1 MNNPSDPH
9 IVTPSNLEELIR
21 AIQNAKKEHG
31 PKLMYRGQRNCKWK
45 INSSFSRGFN
55 DPTIASM
62 RHADTR
68 HSEKAYYLSI
78 QSFMNY
84 FSSIKPTEEL
94 IRTLNGQGCP
104 YFEYARHHQQNYLKA
119 KIHDIEKLKLPGAP
133 LIDFTYDELVALFF
147 ANFELDYTVEGWQP
161 AFKYARTT
169 DAVVY
174 VVNYEA
180 FEIFENFRAI
190 FQTYKLADISNR
202 EFRQPCI
209 IHPHGQ
215 INDFNDMK
223 PKRQKAIYVVH
234 IDSRYSIDEFLMQYE
249 QGIGKKMHTK
259 IIIPKTLFQE
269 CRDFLFNQNY
279 SLNQLFPPEIQYRAQ
294 AIQRTFKAVL
304 GATIPI
310 GAV

>member
-1 MNNPSDPH
+1 MDNPSDPH
-9 IVTPSNLEELIR
+9 LVIPNNLEGLIT

-31 PKLMYRGQRNCKWK
+31 PKLMYRGQRNCKWE

-55 DPTIASM
+55 DPTIALM
-62 RHADTR
+62 RHTDTR

-94 IRTLNGQGCP
+94 IRTLNGKGCP

-133 LIDFTYDELVALFF
+133 LIDFTYDELAALFF
-147 ANFELDYTVEGWQP
+147 ANFELDYTVEGLQP

-174 VVNYEA
+174 IVNYEA
-180 FEIFENFRAI
+180 FEIFENFRTI

-209 IHPHGQ
+209 IHPPGQ

-249 QGIGKKMHTK
+249 QSIGKKMHTK
-259 IIIPKTLFQE
+259 IIIPKTLFEE
-269 CRDFLFNQNY
+269 CRVFLFNRNY
-279 SLNQLFPPEIQYRAQ
+279 TLNQLFPPEIQYRAQ
-294 AIQRTFKAVL
+294 AIQRTFKAALSAMVS
-304 GATIPI
+304 I
-310 GAV
+310 GAL

>member
-9 IVTPSNLEELIR
+9 LVTPSNLEELVT

-31 PKLMYRGQRNCKWK
+31 PKLMYRGQTNCKWE

-55 DPTIASM
+55 DSTMALM
-62 RHADTR
+62 QHVETR

-94 IRTLNGQGCP
+94 IQTLNERGCP

-119 KIHDIEKLKLPGAP
+119 KIHDIKELKLPGAP
-133 LIDFTYDELVALFF
+133 LIDFTYDELIALFF
-147 ANFELDYTVEGWQP
+147 ANFEFDYTVDGLQP
-161 AFKYARTT
+161 AFKATRTT
-169 DAVVY
+169 EGAVY
-174 VVNYEA
+174 VINYEA
-180 FEIFENFRAI
+180 FEIFENFLTI

-202 EFRQPCI
+202 ESRKPCI
-209 IHPHGQ
+209 IHPKGQ

-249 QGIGKKMHTK
+249 QNIGKRL
-259 IIIPKTLFQE
+259 I
-269 CRDFLFNQNY
+269 
-279 SLNQLFPPEIQYRAQ
+279 
-294 AIQRTFKAVL
+294 
-304 GATIPI
+304 
-310 GAV
+310 